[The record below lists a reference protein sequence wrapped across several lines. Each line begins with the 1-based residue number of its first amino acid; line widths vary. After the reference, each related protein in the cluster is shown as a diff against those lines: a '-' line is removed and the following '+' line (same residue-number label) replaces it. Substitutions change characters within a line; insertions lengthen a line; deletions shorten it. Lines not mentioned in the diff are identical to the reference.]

1 MNHTPRNRTLL
12 QVLVT
17 AIVAVAMMAAFLA
30 VGGMGSGVRG
40 VIVFAQSTTMHSSTS
55 TCSQDDNNQGDENEQ
70 GDDDCGTTAS
80 TGTTTT
86 MSPSTTAIG
95 TGGTK
100 DPHSRTHKHSAHH
113 TKGSKSRSAA
123 GTAKAK

>member
-17 AIVAVAMMAAFLA
+17 AIVAVAMMAAFVA

-55 TCSQDDNNQGDENEQ
+55 TCSQDDNNQGDNNQ
-70 GDDDCGTTAS
+70 Q
-80 TGTTTT
+80 
-86 MSPSTTAIG
+86 
-95 TGGTK
+95 
-100 DPHSRTHKHSAHH
+100 
-113 TKGSKSRSAA
+113 
-123 GTAKAK
+123 